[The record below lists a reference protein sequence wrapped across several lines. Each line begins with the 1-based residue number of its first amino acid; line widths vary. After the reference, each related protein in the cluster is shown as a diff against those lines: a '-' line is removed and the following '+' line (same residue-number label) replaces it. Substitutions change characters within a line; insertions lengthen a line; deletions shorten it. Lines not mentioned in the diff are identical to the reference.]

1 METPSRLWREEVV
14 RAALEGLT
22 ATKTLPPWL
31 FYDNE
36 GCRLFYE
43 ITRLPEYYLTRT
55 EEQILSSRAADMVPS
70 SVQGA
75 ALIEFGASMEHKAR
89 HLLDLDDPNG
99 RPLFRRY
106 VPVDVAQ
113 TELLQMQERLR
124 QSHPALAVT
133 PIVADFMKP
142 LDLPV
147 IDAPASASF
156 QDPPLE
162 ILILMQPC
170 SFWRVFI
177 WRWGLTPGCCWA
189 LTCARTRTCCCR
201 PTTMLPA

>member
-22 ATKTLPPWL
+22 ATPKTLPPWL

-55 EEQILSSRAADMVPS
+55 EEQILSGRAADMVPS
-70 SVQGA
+70 SVHGA

-113 TELLQMQERLR
+113 TGLLQMQERLR

-133 PIVADFMKP
+133 PSVADFMKP

-147 IDAPASASF
+147 IEGPRFGFFPGSTIGNL
-156 QDPPLE
+156 DPHAT
-162 ILILMQPC
+162 
-170 SFWRVFI
+170 V
-177 WRWGLTPGCCWA
+177 
-189 LTCARTRTCCCR
+189 
-201 PTTMLPA
+201 